1 MGLVAGQA
9 GDAVVLTV
17 SGDLDLDNIAPLA
30 GALTEA
36 GESCP
41 GPVVLDLS
49 GVGFADSTTVNVLL
63 KGRSELGGRLRVAK
77 PSAFIARLFEVIG
90 LGSALPVY
98 ETVEAALAAPDAS
111 GPVASDGVE

>member
-63 KGRSELGGRLRVAK
+63 KARSELGGRLRVAK